1 MKIST
6 PGIVLKT
13 SLFKESSIIV
23 GLFTLKRGKS
33 SYIIKAAMRQKSPL
47 KAIYQQMNE
56 VEVNYVHNNKRQ
68 LQPIYDSKIINNW
81 DNINTDLRKTI
92 LCLSMIEMIDKG
104 FDETASDQSTYYLI
118 KNILEYFNV
127 ADHGYNN
134 AFYFFL
140 IHFLSNTGY
149 NIIDADEHP
158 IIKRYI
164 TKEPNLL
171 DQLKEIYNS
180 DFVDRKNTNIEFS
193 YNKKIMANLIS
204 DLVKYHLPDIKSFSV
219 AKEIFKSS

>member
-23 GLFTLKRGKS
+23 RLFTLKRGKS
-33 SYIIKAAMRQKSPL
+33 SYVIKAAMRQKSPL

-104 FDETASDQSTYYLI
+104 FDETTSDQNTYYLI

-127 ADHGYNN
+127 ADYGYNN

-149 NIIDADEHP
+149 SIIDADEHP

-180 DFVDRKNTNIEFS
+180 DFVDKKNTNIEFG
-193 YNKKIMANLIS
+193 YNKKTMANFIS
-204 DLVKYHLPDIKSFSV
+204 DLVRYHLPDIKSFSV

>member
-1 MKIST
+1 MKVST

-23 GLFTLKRGKS
+23 RLFTLKRGKS
-33 SYIIKAAMRQKSPL
+33 SYVIKAAMRQKSPL

-56 VEVNYVHNNKRQ
+56 VEVNYVHSNKRQ
-68 LQPIYDSKIINNW
+68 LQPIYDSKILNDW
-81 DNINTDLRKTI
+81 DGINTDLRKTI

-104 FDETASDQSTYYLI
+104 FDETTSDQNTYYLI
-118 KNILEYFNV
+118 KNTLEYFDL
-127 ADHGYNN
+127 AERGYNN

-140 IHFLSNTGY
+140 MHFLKNTGY
-149 NIIDADEHP
+149 NIIDADKHP
-158 IIKRYI
+158 IVRRY
-164 TKEPNLL
+164 TMKEPSLQ
-171 DQLKEIYNS
+171 DQLKEIYYSNFI
-180 DFVDRKNTNIEFS
+180 DTKNINIDFS
-193 YNKKIMANLIS
+193 YNKRTMANFIS

>member
-1 MKIST
+1 MKVST

-23 GLFTLKRGKS
+23 RLFTLKRGKS
-33 SYIIKAAMRQKSPL
+33 SYVIKAAMRQKSPL

-56 VEVNYVHNNKRQ
+56 VEVNYVHSNKRQ
-68 LQPIYDSKIINNW
+68 LQPIYDSKILNDW
-81 DNINTDLRKTI
+81 DGINTDLRKTI

-104 FDETASDQSTYYLI
+104 FDETTSDQNTYYLI
-118 KNILEYFNV
+118 KNTLEYFDL
-127 ADHGYNN
+127 AERGYNN

-140 IHFLSNTGY
+140 MHFLKNTGY

-158 IIKRYI
+158 IVRRY
-164 TKEPNLL
+164 TMKEPSLQ
-171 DQLKEIYNS
+171 DQLKEIYYSNFI
-180 DFVDRKNTNIEFS
+180 DKKNINIDFS
-193 YNKKIMANLIS
+193 YDKRTMANFIS